1 MANIRRN
8 GNGYILFFFCASFLS
23 WRKPPPNTPDIHFPC
38 VWLYHTYSNIPDER
52 WANCEFV
59 FAQNQVFCSVQITFG
74 VKQLTCFDLF
84 SQKHWVSVPDPRW
97 CHSPVLTRKWTPQ
110 SIAWSSS
117 PSWHTHTQTHTRAHN
132 AYIELEVKKGPNLRL
147 NWNNENQNLR
157 FSNVL
162 VFRLGSCFILF

>member
-1 MANIRRN
+1 MATSCFF
-8 GNGYILFFFCASFLS
+8 LCFFFKLKKTTAQHTWHTLPLCLTVSHLLKHT
-23 WRKPPPNTPDIHFPC
+23 WRTMSKL
-38 VWLYHTYSNIPDER
+38 WLRICTESG
-52 WANCEFV
+52 
-59 FAQNQVFCSVQITFG
+59 FCSVQMWFG

-132 AYIELEVKKGPNLRL
+132 AYIELEVKMGPNLRL
-147 NWNNENQNLR
+147 NWNNENQTLR